1 MDKKSIGRDVLKYNF
16 LKKIIIRFDYDGMDD
31 TELDQV
37 ISDISMELKKHGYMS
52 RTVGTAKEM
61 QIQINDPESG
71 ENPELYGRKVRE
83 QKVYI
88 FHNENPKVKL
98 NISSDSVCITIEEAR
113 YVNCLT
119 YCDVLWKVMKIISE
133 SDKVPFFIFKRFGLR
148 KINQCILTDIRYL
161 NEYFEPTHYHI
172 FAFWGTS
179 HIRQKVMQLR
189 DNLEIE
195 NYNVNLLRTLIR
207 GEIRGREA
215 YQVNYDADIYLLDKD
230 SIEELI
236 RNKEKIADMN
246 EWLFELYKDAV
257 TEKFLNQLIDGS
269 FDDDMIIGVETNGEA
284 TI

>member
-98 NISSDSVCITIEEAR
+98 NISSDSACITIEEAR

-148 KINQCILTDIRYL
+148 KINQCILTDIRSL

-172 FAFWGTS
+172 FAFRDTS